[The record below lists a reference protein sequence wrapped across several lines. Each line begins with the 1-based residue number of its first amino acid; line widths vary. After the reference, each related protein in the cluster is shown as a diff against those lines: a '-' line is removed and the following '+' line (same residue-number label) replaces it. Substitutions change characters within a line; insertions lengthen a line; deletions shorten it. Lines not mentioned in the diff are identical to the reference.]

1 MMNDES
7 GVRTPDSSFII
18 HRSSFK
24 KERTMDRQQIET
36 TLTIT
41 QEMAGELTD
50 YLMGDNLY
58 RQLMVKTPGGVKQ
71 PKMTIGA
78 LLENVQ
84 ALGWER
90 ERLDVEQQ
98 RQLAAIEERIA
109 IARGAFAAQWGALL
123 RRELKA
129 LLDSWRW
136 YLDDAAREADARER
150 YGQEAHIRT
159 RIDLVQAELAGDP
172 LAAEQRRDLSDL
184 DARLRGMLH
193 GGGYAGP
200 RGAENRYPA
209 GRAWWLYGRPA
220 GDS

>member
-1 MMNDES
+1 MMNPES
-7 GVRTPDSSFII
+7 DSGFIIHHSSFII
-18 HRSSFK
+18 P

-36 TLTIT
+36 TLVIT
-41 QEMAGELTD
+41 QAMADELTD

-58 RQLMVKTPGGVKQ
+58 RQLIVKTPGGVKQ

-90 ERLDVEQQ
+90 EHLSAQERQ
-98 RQLAAIEERIA
+98 QLAAVEERIA

-136 YLDDAAREADARER
+136 YLDDVGREADARER

-159 RIDLVQAELAGDP
+159 RIELVQAGLAGDP
-172 LAAEQRRDLSDL
+172 LAAEQRRELGDL
-184 DARLRGMLH
+184 DARLRAMLH

-200 RGAENRYPA
+200 RGAEKRYPPSQ
-209 GRAWWLYGRPA
+209 AWWLYGQPA
-220 GDS
+220 GEG